1 MISTEPTA
9 LIPVTLLTGFLG
21 SGKTTVL
28 NHVLKQP
35 GMAAT
40 AVIVNEFGEIG
51 LDHLLVERS
60 SEDVVLL
67 NSGCLC
73 CTVRGDIVDTLT
85 NLFVDRVKG
94 KVPFFTRVA
103 IETTGLADPAPIL
116 HTLMTDPIVAARYV
130 LDGVVTTVDAVN
142 GAGSLDRQPEAVKQA
157 AVADRLLL
165 TKTDIAEPGA
175 RQAIEARLKELNP
188 SAAIVSVAQGAI
200 DSALLFNIGFYDPTT
215 KSLDVRRWLRDES
228 FEGDH
233 GQDVGHGHEH
243 PDVNRHD
250 DRIRAFC
257 ITREQPISWAALST
271 WLDGLAAMRGD
282 DLLRLKAIVA
292 LSDRPDQP
300 VVLHG
305 VQHLFHPPVLLPEWP
320 SEDRRTRMVFIT
332 CDLPRETIETTLA
345 AFEEAVEE
353 RPSSQSP
360 PRELGNGGTRRNF
373 LVSAGSI
380 AAATAFAG
388 SARAVMGPDDK
399 FDLVIKGGEVLDPS
413 QSLRG
418 RRDIGI
424 RYGIIEALEPEI
436 PAPRGLRVLDASGKL
451 VTPGLVDLHTHVYPY
466 GSAIGIPADELVAH
480 QCTTTC
486 VSAGD
491 AGANNFAAFRRFIV
505 AQTRTRLCAFIHIA
519 NSGLASFPV
528 AELTNIDVADV
539 SAAAKAIAEN
549 GDIVIGAKVRMS
561 ENVIAKNGIE
571 PLKRAI
577 AACEQAGTGGRVM
590 VHIGGVET
598 RALMSQILDLMRPG
612 DVLTHAYSG
621 APNLSGDFTNIVE
634 DGSLLPAAL
643 AAKQR
648 GIIFDVGHGGGSFD
662 YTVAEV
668 AIAQGCT
675 PDTISSD
682 IHVFSG
688 NTPGMPYLTWVM
700 SKFLGLGFTL
710 DQVIAMATIN
720 PAKIINRL
728 PKLGT
733 LELGA
738 PGDVAIMDLVEGPV
752 TFVDTRNNTRGGK
765 AYLKPVQ
772 TVTAGVPF
780 GRPYNA
786 PFSVR

>member
-1 MISTEPTA
+1 MSSTEPA
-9 LIPVTLLTGFLG
+9 SLIPATLLTGFLG

-60 SEDVVLL
+60 TEDVVLL

-332 CDLPRETIETTLA
+332 RDLPRETIETTLA